1 MATSRNVQKAGVNNG
16 TGIPG
21 LGTGMGTDSLGTE
34 KNIAGTVPGQFFNP
48 MGFHGT
54 RYPWDS
60 ESLGYFETRLG
71 SRDLGLG
78 LSLILLGRLGLGQ
91 ISLEQF
97 RVQWDG
103 TKIAGTV
110 RPMPIPDQ
118 KVLFKLRL

>member
-1 MATSRNVQKAGVNNG
+1 M
-16 TGIPG
+16 G
-21 LGTGMGTDSLGTE
+21 LGPRDLGLGWGLILLGLR
-34 KNIAGTVPGQFFNP
+34 KISPGQSRDNFLIQWDLL
-48 MGFHGT
+48 GFHGT

-118 KVLFKLRL
+118 KGLFKLRL